1 MTNQTN
7 FSEIF
12 GSINN
17 LKIAEQLQ
25 KSFFYIPDYQR
36 NYDWSAQQIERL
48 FIDYIDATVSK
59 NCTTSNSVHYVGSVL
74 YNLEEVDGKTR
85 LVVIDGQQRTTSILL
100 MFLAIFLLGFKAA
113 AKKSLKPRSNF
124 LSKFNLGFLEEL
136 IEDNRLV
143 DLIRYDYK
151 QENERFLAI
160 VNPVNELLNKF
171 VVANSSEEENEAEI
185 QQFIQEIDA
194 LIKELETNDSKNRF
208 QNNFL
213 SLYKLFEQEC
223 TVINDNGEAELDTNK
238 LQSLGVTKV
247 NIEAVFV
254 EIKNQ
259 DYAISVFNAI
269 NTTGVKLSDA
279 ELIRAYLICHNTQA
293 YADVLDDIE
302 QEIKE
307 YCDSLPASDKPNVQK
322 IYSNFFEYLIR
333 ACRLR
338 TGKTRYRAWFKDAI
352 VSDRKV
358 KSKNEEFKIYSDF
371 KLAYDK
377 LELRDN
383 PQAFAELIK
392 RYFDYFK
399 FVTGFTPYKDN
410 VFFKS
415 LGSKV
420 DLNSKDVQKFLLII
434 RGFKDYST
442 LAQYMPDFFVLMER
456 IDPRIRLYPD
466 LTKLES
472 LEFKTCLR
480 VLHLLWSFVIRVSL
494 NQKYYGSNKLGNTS
508 INIVTLPQNE
518 IFDALVNQ
526 LNLDN
531 FKSKFNDET
540 LESFNESLI
549 SKKYQSK
556 SSREFA
562 YLLRIVHQDD
572 GVCDVE
578 SNLSAN
584 SLEHIMPQ
592 TLTPEWEASN
602 RETTFNDWDKIKYM
616 KMPSKPSSKADLECK
631 FMEDIFERFN
641 NCLGNLLL
649 LSKGKNSAASNK
661 FFKDKLEVYKND
673 GYQFFVKQLN
683 QKSSWGYADIIE
695 LTQIYGKYI
704 FEYCSIDN
712 PEFKDLDK
720 K

>member
-12 GSINN
+12 GTINN
-17 LKIAEQLQ
+17 LNIADQL
-25 KSFFYIPDYQR
+25 KNSLFYIPDYQR

-48 FIDYIDATVSK
+48 FIDYVDATAGKS
-59 NCTTSNSVHYVGSVL
+59 SVHYVGSVL

-113 AKKSLKPRSNF
+113 AKKSLKPRNTF
-124 LSKFNLGFLEEL
+124 LLKFNIDFLEDL
-136 IEDNRLV
+136 IENNRLV
-143 DLIRYDYK
+143 DLIRYDYD

-160 VNPVNELLNKF
+160 VKPVSELLNKF
-171 VVANSSEEENEAEI
+171 VVAINSEEENEAEI
-185 QQFIQEIDA
+185 QQYSQEIDA
-194 LIKELETNDSKNRF
+194 LIKQLETNDSKNRF

-223 TVINDNGEAELDTNK
+223 TVINENGEAELDTTK
-238 LQSLGVTKV
+238 LQSLGVKKA

-307 YCDSLPASDKPNVQK
+307 YSDSFPISDNSNVQK
-322 IYSNFFEYLIR
+322 IYSNFFDNLIR
-333 ACRLR
+333 ACQLR
-338 TGKTRYRAWFKDAI
+338 TGKTRYRSWFKDAI

-377 LELRDN
+377 LGLRDN
-383 PQAFAELIK
+383 PQAFAQLIK
-392 RYFDYFK
+392 RYFGYFK

-410 VFFKS
+410 EFFKS

-456 IDPRIRLYPD
+456 IDPRISLYPD

-480 VLHLLWSFVIRVSL
+480 VMHLLWSFVIRASL
-494 NQKYYGSNKLGNTS
+494 NQKFYGSHKIGNTS
-508 INIVTLPQNE
+508 INIATLSQDE
-518 IFDALVNQ
+518 IFEALVSQ
-526 LNLDN
+526 LNTGN
-531 FKSKFNDET
+531 IKTRFNDET
-540 LESFNESLI
+540 LETFNASLI

-556 SSREFA
+556 NSREFA
-562 YLLRIVHQDD
+562 YLLRIVHQNVE
-572 GVCDVE
+572 VCDVD
-578 SNLSAN
+578 SNLSAD

-592 TLTPEWEASN
+592 TLTPEWKASN
-602 RETTFNDWDKIKYM
+602 RETTFNDWDRIKYM
-616 KMPSKPSSKADLECK
+616 KMRSKPSCKADLDDDL
-631 FMEDIFERFN
+631 MVDLFERFN

-704 FEYCSIDN
+704 FDYCSIDN